1 MEATMSNP
9 RFDAFGEPM
18 LSESVR
24 APGRASSWLLRAG
37 TSAFWLLVAGI
48 VIARATYFEAG
59 VFNFDHAV
67 AWAQGLFAAL

>member
-9 RFDAFGEPM
+9 GFDAFGEPIAA
-18 LSESVR
+18 ESVR
-24 APGRASSWLLRAG
+24 TPGRASSWLLRAG

-48 VIARATYFEAG
+48 VIARAAYFETG
-59 VFNFDHAV
+59 VFNFDRAV